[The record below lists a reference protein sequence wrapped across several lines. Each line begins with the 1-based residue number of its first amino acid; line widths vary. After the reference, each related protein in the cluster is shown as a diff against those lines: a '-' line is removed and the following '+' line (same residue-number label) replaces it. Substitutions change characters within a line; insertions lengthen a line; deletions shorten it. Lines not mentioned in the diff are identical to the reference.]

1 MFLPKKTTTTKD
13 MQSER
18 DLEEVKTTQRTYRLH
33 KDFLYPKSMH
43 NFFIK
48 SEDIARLTV
57 ALDNYY

>member
-1 MFLPKKTTTTKD
+1 